1 MIKAKLIKDLKKVV
15 ESEPDEIDKYGDK
28 YYSFSVEEIKGIID
42 VLENQ

>member
-1 MIKAKLIKDLKKVV
+1 MIKAKLIEDLKKVV

-28 YYSFSVEEIKGIID
+28 YYSFSEQELKGIIN